1 MRSKYSKIISNE
13 LDSNNDEL
21 KLNFKS
27 SQKRIE
33 NLENE
38 NLILK
43 EKCESLINEKIV
55 LAKNISCTK
64 ITKCTYC
71 NYYDYSLNTCLIRR
85 KILYKF
91 MQVWVPKGTRDL
103 MTNSQ
108 GPKANWVPK
117 SK

>member
-1 MRSKYSKIISNE
+1 MRSKYSKMISKLKTENEILLKVKNE
-13 LDSNNDEL
+13 LDSKNDEL

-85 KILYKF
+85 KISY
-91 MQVWVPKGTRDL
+91 
-103 MTNSQ
+103 
-108 GPKANWVPK
+108 K